1 MQIDILKTDD
11 DGILKNRRRL
21 ANRAVDLGLGFNILL
36 AAGKTLAGIAGHSQA
51 LLADGINS
59 TSDVAYYLVVKVFVW
74 LSGKPADREHPYGH
88 HQYESIASVV
98 VGAFVVATAIAIFWD
113 SANKAYDLAV
123 GRLGNPPI
131 ALFTLAVAL
140 ATVAVKIFLAAYT
153 RGIGGRTKNPA
164 LMSLAREHRNDIF
177 SALAAAIGISLGM
190 RGLMWVDPVA
200 GALVSLVILK
210 TGIDILRESSAELM
224 DTVPSEP
231 LAQEVGRILS
241 GQEGVEEVE
250 EVHAHRFGPYYV
262 INLTLGVR
270 GDITVAQGDLIATRA
285 EKTLCRRMELVRKVY
300 VHYHP
305 VRPKSESP

>member
-1 MQIDILKTDD
+1 MQTDILKTDD
-11 DGILKNRRRL
+11 DQALCQRRRA

-123 GRLGNPPI
+123 GRLGKPPI

-153 RGIGGRTKNPA
+153 RRVGARTKNPA
-164 LMSLAREHRNDIF
+164 LMSLARDHRNDIF
-177 SALAAAIGISLGM
+177 SALAASVGIFLGM
-190 RGLMWVDPVA
+190 RGLLWVDPVA

-210 TGIDILRESSAELM
+210 TGIDILRESSTELM
-224 DTVPSEP
+224 DTVPGEP
-231 LAQEVGRILS
+231 LAREVGKIL
-241 GQEGVEEVE
+241 GDVGGVEEVE

-262 INLTLGVR
+262 INLTIGVR
-270 GDITVAQGDLIATRA
+270 GEMTVSQGDRIATEA
-285 EKTLCRRMELVRKVY
+285 EQILCRRMELVRKVY

-305 VRPKSESP
+305 AGAKKA